1 MRYINPRAHLVTNRT
16 LMTARVVIAKYVCIG
31 SCSRVVV
38 STSNITISPSPRK
51 TVKHCFI
58 CTKERRRCILRG
70 CRSVISC
77 DGARGRRWRRSCI
90 STQCRR
96 SVAGARRVVMS
107 TTLVWLANS
116 CAHARSP
123 SQWTDITGSCLAAPH
138 AHTDRSCSYRVNAR
152 MSSGTAT
159 AATKL
164 VRRSVS
170 CWNSIMIFY
179 NTAYRTNRG
188 KPLCQNQ
195 LDPFIHFDW
204 TLACDRHKAVMTQWC
219 VLDASC
225 SESGFYTSAT
235 WQRSSFL
242 LLLFLFCF
250 YLFLLEITV
259 RVRATRLL
267 FTFGSCY
274 ATWTYFCGLLA
285 SLRWP
290 VRRGRG
296 DIGER
301 CQP

>member
-1 MRYINPRAHLVTNRT
+1 MYRKL
-16 LMTARVVIAKYVCIG
+16 LK
-31 SCSRVVV
+31 SRRFNFKQYDFPP
-38 STSNITISPSPRK
+38 STRK

-58 CTKERRRCILRG
+58 CTKERWRCILRG
-70 CRSVISC
+70 CPSVISC

-188 KPLCQNQ
+188 KSLCQNQ

-225 SESGFYTSAT
+225 SESWLLHFCHLTAFF
-235 WQRSSFL
+235 FL
-242 LLLFLFCF
+242 IVVLI
-250 YLFLLEITV
+250 LFLLIPLGDYCAGACDAAIIHF
-259 RVRATRLL
+259 RVLL
-267 FTFGSCY
+267 RNVNVFLRPASVVT
-274 ATWTYFCGLLA
+274 LA
-285 SLRWP
+285 
-290 VRRGRG
+290 
-296 DIGER
+296 
-301 CQP
+301 C